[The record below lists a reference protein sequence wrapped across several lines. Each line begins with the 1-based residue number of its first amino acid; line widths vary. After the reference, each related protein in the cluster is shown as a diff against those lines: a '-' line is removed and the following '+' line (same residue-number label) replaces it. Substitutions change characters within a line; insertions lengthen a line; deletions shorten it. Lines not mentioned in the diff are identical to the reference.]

1 MQESERD
8 KVENQLERELL
19 EKNGFM
25 AFLNLTYRVLGQVKR
40 WKFELE
46 RSLPNLSNVRHSF
59 LIFFQE
65 TIEVQ
70 KQLNSFLTLK
80 ITSKAKRVP
89 LPKSATTLICSVH
102 VCDLCDTL

>member
-59 LIFFQE
+59 LIFFK
-65 TIEVQ
+65 
-70 KQLNSFLTLK
+70 KQLK
-80 ITSKAKRVP
+80 SKRN
-89 LPKSATTLICSVH
+89 
-102 VCDLCDTL
+102 